1 MTVFLFYGQEE
12 YLMEKEIKK
21 LRSEL
26 LDASFMSMSFKIF
39 DNPPFEDLLSCIQSA
54 PLMFGNTLSI
64 INLDKYLLGNSSF
77 DDKQI
82 EALDFA
88 LKNINDATN
97 IIFVGKVSRE
107 KYKKPD
113 TRKKLYK
120 TISKY
125 AQVREFV
132 QYATYSKELPPII
145 INMAK
150 EKDLTISTNSTNV
163 LIEQLGSNLVLIDS
177 ELEKLKINIHPNK
190 TITDSDIK
198 KYCFSTEDVFMLA
211 DLIVQGNKNEIL
223 KQYNQLLEKKLP
235 VEILGALQNNLAF
248 YVFVKYHEKKLSPQE
263 IGARQNKHEFVIK
276 KTIEKLQSISLKKLI
291 EVKEEV
297 TKAEYKIKSGQ
308 TIDGETILELAMLS

>member
-12 YLMEKEIKK
+12 YLIDKEIKK
-21 LRSEL
+21 LKGEL
-26 LDASFMSMSFKIF
+26 LDASFMSMSYKVF
-39 DNPPFEDLLSCIQSA
+39 DNPTFEELLACVQSA
-54 PLMFGNTLSI
+54 PLMFGNTLSVI
-64 INLDKYLLGNSSF
+64 YLDKYLFSNSAF

-88 LKNINDATN
+88 LKNINNATN

-125 AQVREFV
+125 AQVREFI
-132 QYATYSKELPPII
+132 QYPSYAKELPPII
-145 INMAK
+145 VKIAK
-150 EKDLTISTNSTNV
+150 EKDLTISTDSINT
-163 LIEQLGSNLVLIDS
+163 LIEQLGTNLTLIDS
-177 ELEKLKINIHPNK
+177 EIEKLKIAIHPNK
-190 TITDSDIK
+190 TITTDAIK
-198 KYCFSTEDVFMLA
+198 KYCFSTEDIFMLA

-223 KQYNQLLEKKLP
+223 RQYNQLLEKRLP

-248 YVFVKYHEKKLSPQE
+248 YIYIKYHEKSMSPQE
-263 IGARQNKHEFVIK
+263 IGAKQNKHEFVIK
-276 KTIEKLQSISLKKLI
+276 KTIDKLKPISLKKLI
-291 EVKEEV
+291 EIKEEV

-308 TIDGETILELAMLS
+308 TTDGETILELAMLS

>member
-12 YLMEKEIKK
+12 YLIEKEIKK
-21 LRSEL
+21 LKSEL
-26 LDASFMSMSFKIF
+26 LDASFMSMSYKVF
-39 DNPPFEDLLSCIQSA
+39 DNPAFEDLLACVQSA

-64 INLDKYLLGNSSF
+64 IYLDKYLFSNSSF

-88 LKNINDATN
+88 LKNINNATN

-120 TISKY
+120 TLSKY
-125 AQVREFV
+125 AQVREFI
-132 QYATYSKELPPII
+132 QYASYAKELPPII
-145 INMAK
+145 VQMAK
-150 EKDLTISTNSTNV
+150 EKDLTINSDCIKLLV
-163 LIEQLGSNLVLIDS
+163 EQLGSNLVLINS

-190 TITDSDIK
+190 NITEKDIK
-198 KYCFSTEDVFMLA
+198 KYCFSTEDIFMLA

-223 KQYNQLLEKKLP
+223 KQYNQLLEKKMP

-248 YVFVKYHEKKLSPQE
+248 YVYVKYHEKSMSYQE
-263 IGARQNKHEFVIK
+263 IGAKQNKHEFVIK
-276 KTIEKLQSISLKKLI
+276 KTIEKLQNISLKKLI
-291 EVKEEV
+291 EIKEEV

-308 TIDGETILELAMLS
+308 TTDGETILELAMLS